1 MKNVLVEV
9 EALDHVV
16 WPRKCIGCGTE
27 LTSEVS
33 STFEINIRKGAR
45 VAFSRSTPKK
55 LSVSLCDRCSRRI
68 SRWDKFEKFGG
79 GLALLAI
86 IGVITKGPNPPEI
99 IISGAAATFWIGG
112 IICIIGETMKRRI
125 EGVKCSRRSKKEWV
139 FSFRNDG
146 FRNEF
151 AEINTKEK
159 HKCCSSQIPEN

>member
-9 EALDHVV
+9 ETLDYVV
-16 WPRKCIGCGTE
+16 WPHKCTGCGVE
-27 LTSEVS
+27 LTSEAS
-33 STFEINIRKGAR
+33 STFEVNIKKGAR

-79 GLALLAI
+79 GLVLLAI
-86 IGVITKGPNPPEI
+86 GGPIYLSVITKGPNPPEI
-99 IISGAAATFWIGG
+99 LSGAAATFWVGG
-112 IICIIGETMKRRI
+112 IIVIIGETMKRRI

-139 FSFRNDG
+139 FSFRNPV

-151 AEINTKEK
+151 AEANTRGK
-159 HKCCSSQIPEN
+159 HNE